1 MRILFLV
8 ILSLMIQNT
17 YSQDLIYLLNGGIL
31 EGKVKGTEGDLIYYE
46 VKKGSKTKLRSADL
60 SRVYS
65 VISDDGSEKVYYK
78 KDVESGFFFDKQQMK
93 HFVFGAQDAVKY
105 YKGNLHTLTAGI
117 AGVVGGVIFYNNF
130 LVIVAPFGAT
140 LIGSLGKAHPR
151 KSMVRDTKY
160 LNDPAY
166 VLGFERTAN
175 TRKMMRS
182 LLGAFVGTAVG
193 VGVGYAVDWNP

>member
-1 MRILFLV
+1 
-8 ILSLMIQNT
+8 
-17 YSQDLIYLLNGGIL
+17 
-31 EGKVKGTEGDLIYYE
+31 
-46 VKKGSKTKLRSADL
+46 
-60 SRVYS
+60 
-65 VISDDGSEKVYYK
+65 
-78 KDVESGFFFDKQQMK
+78 
-93 HFVFGAQDAVKY
+93 
-105 YKGNLHTLTAGI
+105 
-117 AGVVGGVIFYNNF
+117 VIFYNNF

>member
-1 MRILFLV
+1 
-8 ILSLMIQNT
+8 MIQNT

>member
-1 MRILFLV
+1 
-8 ILSLMIQNT
+8 MIQNT

-65 VISDDGSEKVYYK
+65 VISDDGSEKVFYK

>member
-1 MRILFLV
+1 
-8 ILSLMIQNT
+8 MIQNT

-130 LVIVAPFGAT
+130 LVMVAPFGAT

>member
-1 MRILFLV
+1 
-8 ILSLMIQNT
+8 MIQNT

-130 LVIVAPFGAT
+130 LVMVAPFGAT

-175 TRKMMRS
+175 TRKLMRS

>member
-1 MRILFLV
+1 
-8 ILSLMIQNT
+8 MIQNT

-31 EGKVKGTEGDLIYYE
+31 EGKVKGTEGELIYYE

-65 VISDDGSEKVYYK
+65 VISDDGAEKVYYE